1 MAKTLSFEVSFPGWK
16 CQGLVGAVMVE
27 SECRDGGRSLV
38 LPGPGGVGQ
47 IFPIRLAKGPCD
59 ELCSSVTLSVASIAL
74 SVAN

>member
-38 LPGPGGVGQ
+38 LLGPAW
-47 IFPIRLAKGPCD
+47 PDLSHPPCQG
-59 ELCSSVTLSVASIAL
+59 TL
-74 SVAN
+74 